1 MARHTKKNIRD
12 YAITGF
18 RNGRKVYLS
27 QTFDTYTVTEYMGD
41 RMLWQDLS
49 EAKTVAVN
57 PTVIK
62 LFGYDGNI
70 EEIPLDLPSD
80 RYDIE
85 QSPVINLS
93 SRQNTE
99 SEFREWIS
107 TVHSFTRKAPD
118 GSPKMLSRET
128 QRKICRELANP
139 RAALKA
145 MGCRIRIINQ
155 VPESLFNCRDLESLM
170 LVQSII
176 FADPDFKRC
185 SRSVNHCRLRSSMR
199 WLLEFME
206 SKA

>member
-80 RYDIE
+80 RYDITSTCPSRFDE
-85 QSPVINLS
+85 IYSISGTAFPVAISINTTRSKTIGWHNVHRDGRLYMGRKS
-93 SRQNTE
+93 TWPFVKPLLTDLHVDSLPICEWPRMTHADQGRQC
-99 SEFREWIS
+99 S
-107 TVHSFTRKAPD
+107 
-118 GSPKMLSRET
+118 M
-128 QRKICRELANP
+128 Q
-139 RAALKA
+139 
-145 MGCRIRIINQ
+145 MRI
-155 VPESLFNCRDLESLM
+155 PC
-170 LVQSII
+170 
-176 FADPDFKRC
+176 A
-185 SRSVNHCRLRSSMR
+185 
-199 WLLEFME
+199 
-206 SKA
+206 